1 MDPEAADRTA
11 AASTWRQDIGVVIR
25 DARRRRGLEIEDVAE
40 RLRLRRSFVEAL
52 EEGRGNEH
60 MDESYEWSHIKAIA
74 GLLDLDPE
82 GPR

>member
-1 MDPEAADRTA
+1 MDSEAADRTA